1 MRKLVSSLM
10 TKMSHLVMIP
20 LILLVFASAHA
31 QATPFTST
39 VPVTGVALPT
49 PYPQAGGVAIVMTGV
64 NGNIYY
70 QFSDPVGAFVGYQN
84 SGDPAAFRGNPFTI
98 NNPIALQC
106 GFRSCTDYFGGAIAQ
121 IDVRFSA
128 YDGDTQV
135 GGFDQN
141 DITLRMNGFDVGNW
155 SGRTTEI
162 TNDAGTTSF
171 GTENGFGNNT
181 FNTGWFSS
189 RDTALLANILS
200 TGRTSTQVFD
210 RDPNDNY
217 WDFRRGNPLPDETL
231 RTIAPGYE
239 LDKTVRG
246 GATTFTAVGQVITY
260 DYLVRNIGSVDISNV
275 AVSDNRIGAVTC
287 SPTTLPKTAA
297 GGTAATAICS
307 ATYTVTQADFDART
321 LTNIASATGRPSFGV
336 LGVLTDTVTLTGPAL
351 APAMTLAKTATPSSF
366 STVGQ
371 VITYGFTIT
380 NTGNAT
386 LSNVVVTDPKIPTLS
401 CTIAAIAP
409 LSAQNTV
416 NTASCSGTYTVTQ
429 ADIDAFAI
437 SGTPLANT
445 ATVNSRAPNGA
456 AVSATANRSIN
467 GPVAAPAMVLDKT
480 AVQTSF
486 NAVGAVIQ
494 YRFAVRNTGNVTWPT
509 APTIT
514 DVLTGGAT
522 CPVGTVA
529 PGATVTCTASYTV
542 TQANLD
548 AGTLNNSAAANITVA
563 GKPASSTDTNA
574 IPAVV
579 SSGLSIVK
587 QLRSGSPSP
596 FSTLGAQLVYDYVL
610 RNTGTVTLSSAAVT
624 DNKVAVTCPATPI
637 APGATLTCTSAAYS
651 VTQADLNAGRVTNL
665 ATGTA
670 RTPQNVAVTT
680 PQATLTVNGTR
691 SPAFTMVKTAPTVSP
706 LGYVVGGTVLYSYQV
721 TNSGNVT
728 SAAPIRVSDNRFA
741 SPLTCST
748 TALAPG
754 AQVTCSQTYTFTAAD
769 IAAGFVTNT
778 ASATDG
784 VATSNTASVTVP
796 QSGSPGLTLVK
807 ASTTP
812 DFDALSDTISYTF
825 TVTNSGNTQIV
836 AAQPITVT
844 DPKVGA
850 VSCAGQPAILNTVAS
865 GLSPN
870 SFQCTATFA
879 GLTQADIDAGRFI
892 NTATASFTY
901 NGPSGTTVITSPS
914 SSVTVPAA
922 ITPAFLFDKTGPTS
936 FGTLGQTVTYGFS
949 ITNQTAQTLSRVVVT
964 DPRIP
969 TLSCTRTAIAPF
981 GVVTCSGTYVV
992 TQADLDAG
1000 SIANTASAVGT
1011 APDGSTINRTDTVTI
1026 PINPASATR
1035 SMTLDKQASVATFS
1049 AVGSQITYTFEVRNT
1064 GNLTLTNIGIAD
1076 PALGF
1081 TCTIPTLAPAAI
1093 NRTCTKVRTVTQAD
1107 IDAGSIVNAA
1117 TATAAG
1123 AADATDTNT
1132 VTGPARTASF
1142 VFSKTANGPFTRA
1155 GDLVRF
1161 TLAVRNTG
1169 TVSLTNVVVTDAFFT
1184 PDLTCTIPA
1193 ILPGVTNSSCTGS
1206 YTVSQTDVDAG
1217 QITNTADL
1225 TAGGVGGAPL
1235 TGSATEVVPGP
1246 VAAPAMRVVKT
1257 ELDGTGRFGAVGG
1270 TENYTFQVF
1279 NDGNVTLTGITLTDA
1294 LTGFTCALADILPG
1308 ASSTQCADTSQ
1319 LFASHVIVQADVDR
1333 GALSNTVSV
1342 TAQTQLGTPVTA
1354 SDTVVLS
1361 GPDQLP
1367 GITVD
1372 KSATAGA
1379 NFDAVGDVISY
1390 SYLVTNTGNVTLTSA
1405 IRVADDRVRVTC
1417 PATPGAGIAPLGT
1430 LTCTASYRV
1439 TQDDLD
1445 AGSVI
1450 NIASADVS
1458 QAVIPSSTYPSGVAS
1473 ITSPTD
1479 TVTVGAA
1486 QLPALS
1492 ITKRI
1497 KPGTSATYDAITDVI
1512 TFQFI
1517 VRNTGNVTT
1526 TAPITVTDANIPAT
1540 VTCTTAPLAPNAT
1553 ALCEATWTPTQA
1565 DLDAGSFVNA
1575 ATASTDFDGST
1586 VTTPTP
1592 ASATA
1597 FAVQTPELT
1606 MAKTFLGLT
1615 NDSFATGETASY
1627 SYTVQNTGNITV
1639 VGPVTVTDN
1648 LIASV
1653 SCPTGNL
1660 APGASLTC
1668 AGSYVIRLE
1677 DVQLGSVTNVATAR
1691 SGTVDSAPVSQTIP
1705 VNTDPSLSIAKS
1717 ADVST
1722 FDAVGDQITYTYT
1735 VTNTST
1741 GSPAPALANSI
1752 VVNDDRIVGPIACD
1766 PADSELSVGESVTCT
1781 AIYTITQAD
1790 LDRVG
1795 PGQTT
1800 GFVTNNASAQTV
1812 FGGTTIASPPAQVI
1826 VAGAANPALRVTKA
1840 VTTGPNPASAGAT
1853 LTYTITTTNTGNQ
1866 TVSGIVVEDPLLS
1879 GLTCTVGGAAAPAN
1893 IVLAPTEV
1901 ALCTGTYLVTQADV
1915 DAQNLPNTAT
1925 ATGSNPQGAIVTD
1938 EGTITHPVV
1947 DPLPAVTIVKS
1958 LSQGEPDSAFSAVGQ
1973 AVTYVMTVT
1982 NTGNI
1987 TLLST
1992 TVTDS
1997 LIPGTCNIGALA
2009 PGETDTTC
2017 EFTYIVTQ
2025 ADIDRGSI
2033 TNLATAE
2040 SQPANP
2046 DTPPITDTDALIG
2059 SGPTIEPKVALTK
2072 TPDLANFA
2080 APGQSITYTYIIAN
2094 TGNVT
2099 LTQPPT
2105 LTDDKI
2111 TTFSCDAFPTGGL
2124 LPGNFITCTGVY
2136 ETLQADVDAGLV
2148 TNIAGVSLPNPYG
2161 APGSTVT
2168 GDATAT
2174 VPSVRGP
2181 AVTVDKL
2188 ASVTAGVVV
2197 GDLITYT
2204 YTVENTGNVTLTDV
2218 TLTDAHTSAAGTA
2231 NLTISGGG
2239 VIATLAPGISVD
2251 LTATYTVT
2259 QADID
2264 AGAALTNVVSL
2275 TSTSPT
2281 GTTPPTATDTA
2292 SVTPEAA
2299 AGALAVIKTVSTL
2312 PALDVGNTIV
2322 YDIAVTNT
2330 GNVSLDTVALTDVMQ
2345 RADGVNTTV
2354 QPVPAYDR
2362 GDLGVADVLEV
2373 GETWVYT
2380 LSYVLTQADLDAGG
2394 LRNSATA
2401 TAQTPGNVGVSDVS
2415 DNGTGTGSSPTVVT
2429 IPGAPSLNTVKVLTS
2444 TTTTVGG
2451 TVTYSI
2457 TVTNEGNVKLTGVGI
2472 ASDTLT
2478 RAGGTVLTLASGPV
2492 FASSSQSSA
2501 EGTLLRGETATYT
2514 ASYVLVQADIDAGGI
2529 SNTATAQGTPPVG
2542 AAVTDKSDDGDDTDG
2557 NLVDDPTVLTIAA
2570 TPGLS
2575 LAKTLDAG
2583 GPTFDAVGDVLT
2595 FGFAVE
2601 NTGNVTITDPISI
2614 TDPKITNAGGTI
2626 TCAPVPLAPG
2636 ATLTCS
2642 GDYTVTQ
2649 ADVDAGGVTNTA
2661 TATDGT
2667 TPSAPDSVT
2676 VSASQTPALTLA
2688 KLATSIT
2695 VGGVKHTTV
2704 AAEFFVVGAVVEY
2717 SYTTTNT
2724 GNVTI
2729 SAPISIDDNLITA
2742 VSCPAF
2748 PALGLKPA
2756 ATYVCTGTYTVTADD
2771 VAITSVTNLATA
2783 TDGTTTSPITSET
2796 VPANGSP
2803 VLDIRK
2809 ALIRVTNPDT
2819 TVAAGLLYDQ
2829 VGDVLTYRFTVTN
2842 TGSLSFA
2849 APLTVTDDRIASP
2862 IACYTPSPANPDFT
2876 PGEVLTCDADYVVTQ
2891 ADLDAGSVVNQAFA
2905 RTQFGAGPTPVTSG
2919 PVTETANASQSAQI
2933 RVVKTAATLPVTTV
2947 GQVLTYTLTISNI
2960 GNQTLTD
2967 ILGTD
2972 PLLPGLLCEATTL
2985 APAADLICAGDY
2997 TVLQADIDA
3006 GTIVNTASVSAA
3018 DPGGNTITDG
3028 TSLTVPTPVA
3038 GPFFT
3043 LIKSATPDPFG
3054 PLGTVVTYTF
3064 TVVNNGNVT
3073 LSGLVMTDP
3082 IISPPFTCTIA
3093 VLNVGATDTSC
3104 VLDYTVTQADL
3115 DTGQITNTVGATATA
3130 PGGVVLSRTDT
3141 ITTPGPDNNPGI
3153 GALDVT
3159 KTASFGAT
3167 TLGSLITYEVQ
3178 VRNASLVT
3186 LGDIAVTDTMT
3197 RADGTATALDA
3208 PFVLASGDTDS
3219 DLLLDVG
3226 ETWVYAGTHTIDQAD
3241 INAGGISNSATADGT
3256 DPSGNPVTDTSDNG
3270 NDTDGNT
3277 TDDPTVVPI
3286 APAAA
3291 LDVVKTVT
3299 ASGDTVGDVVAF
3311 RITATNTG
3319 NVDLS
3324 GVTVSDTL
3332 TRADGTDIS
3341 TEVTGPTLQPPAV
3354 ATDPLGVAEVWVWTL
3369 THTLT
3374 QADIDAGGISNTAS
3388 VTGTTPGGDPVTD
3401 TSDDG
3406 DDTDGNTTDDPTVL
3420 VIDPVSAIVVG
3431 KSASAPVVISGSTFA
3446 VDFTLSVEN
3455 TGNVTQT
3462 NLVIDDDLTVFAE
3475 PATLTGVTTPV
3486 ISGFGGTG
3494 GANLAY
3500 DGDTVINTV
3509 GAGVTLAPGQIGLVV
3524 MTVTFDIS
3532 SGLPTGVNTVT
3543 VTSDQITLAQA
3554 ANVTVLVNPGAQI
3567 LATKTVATA
3576 NPQLGGIATFV
3587 LTFENQLTTPAVGI
3601 SLIDTLPVGLSYVP
3615 GSATFNGA
3623 DTPAPVVDG
3632 RAISW
3637 TAITIPAGATV
3648 TITLDARIAAGSGSL
3663 INRAVALDQ
3672 TGNPVS
3678 NEATA
3683 EIILR
3688 PEAVF
3693 DCGDVIG
3700 KVFDD
3705 RNMNGYQDGPN
3716 GEDLGAITDQ
3726 TYEGGK
3732 YDVAPVIAEGGEPG
3746 LSNVRLATVNGTIIT
3761 TDEYGRYHVPC
3772 AELPATIGTNFTL
3785 KLDERSLPTGYR
3797 VTTENPRVVRL
3808 TAGGVTKLN
3817 FGAAIANVVDIDL
3830 TGAAFVG
3837 ATGEPTTGLL
3847 AGIDQLV
3854 QQLVDIPSVL
3864 RLTYYMNGE
3873 GRDLARARLDG
3884 VETLIRDRWEAAGRY
3899 RLLIERT
3906 IRQVQ

>member
-1 MRKLVSSLM
+1 MGKLVSGLL
-10 TKMSHLVMIP
+10 HRIAILAVIP
-20 LILLVFASAHA
+20 LALLGFSAPIA

-39 VPVTGVALPT
+39 VPVTGVTLPT
-49 PYPQAGGVAIVMTGV
+49 QYPQAGGVAIVLTGV

-70 QFSDPVGAFVGYQN
+70 QFSDPTGAFVGYQN

-128 YDGDTQV
+128 YDGDTQA

-155 SGRTTEI
+155 SGRNTEI

-171 GTENGFGNNT
+171 GFENGFGNNT

-189 RDTALLANILS
+189 TNPALLANILT
-200 TGRTSTQVFD
+200 TGRTSTQVND
-210 RDPNDNY
+210 VDPNDNY
-217 WDFRRGNPLPDETL
+217 WDFRRGPPLPDETL

-239 LDKTVRG
+239 LEKTVRG

-260 DYLVRNIGSVDISNV
+260 DYLVRNIGSVDITNV
-275 AVSDNRIGAVTC
+275 AVNDNRIGPVIC
-287 SPTTLPKTAA
+287 SPTTLPRTAS
-297 GGTAATAICS
+297 GGTAATALCS
-307 ATYTVTQADFDART
+307 ATYVVTQADFDART
-321 LTNIASATGRPSFGV
+321 LTNIANATGRPAYGV
-336 LGVLTDTVTLTGPAL
+336 LGVLTDSVTLTGPPL
-351 APAMTLAKTATPSSF
+351 SPAVTLAKTATPTAF

-386 LSNVVVTDPKIPTLS
+386 LTNVVVTDPKIPALS
-401 CTIAAIAP
+401 CTIASIRP
-409 LSAQNTV
+409 INPGNTV
-416 NTASCSGTYTVTQ
+416 NTAACSGTYTVTQ

-437 SGTPLANT
+437 NGTQLANT
-445 ATVNSRAPNGA
+445 ATVNARAPNGTT
-456 AVSATANRSIN
+456 VSATANRAIN

-486 NAVGAVIQ
+486 NAVGNIIQ

-514 DVLTGGAT
+514 DALTAGAT
-522 CPVGTVA
+522 CPVGPVA

-548 AGTLNNSAAANITVA
+548 AGTLNNSATANITVA
-563 GKPASSTDTNA
+563 GKPASSADTNS
-574 IPAVV
+574 IPAVTT
-579 SSGLSIVK
+579 SGLSIVK

-596 FSTLGAQLVYDYVL
+596 FSALGQQLVYDYVL

-651 VTQADLNAGRVTNL
+651 VTQADLNAGQITNL
-665 ATGTA
+665 ASGTA
-670 RTPQNVAVTT
+670 RTPQNVAVSA
-680 PQATLTVNGTR
+680 PQTSLTVSGTR
-691 SPAFTMVKTAPTVSP
+691 SPAFTMIKTAPTVSP
-706 LGYVVGGTVLYSYQV
+706 GGYVVGGTVLYSYQV

-728 SAAPIRVSDNRFA
+728 SAAPIRVSDNRFPG
-741 SPLTCST
+741 PLTCSS

-796 QSGSPGLTLVK
+796 QAGSPGLSLVK
-807 ASTTP
+807 AATTP
-812 DFDALSDTISYTF
+812 NFDALSDTISYTF
-825 TVTNSGNTQIV
+825 TVTNTGNTQIV

-870 SFQCTATFA
+870 NFQCTATFA
-879 GLTQADIDAGRFI
+879 GLTQADIDAGRFE

-922 ITPAFLFDKTGPTS
+922 ITPAFAFDKTGPAS
-936 FGTLGQTVTYGFS
+936 FGTLGETISYGFS
-949 ITNQTAQTLSRVVVT
+949 ITNQTAQTLTRVVVT

-969 TLSCTRTAIAPF
+969 GLSCTRTNIAPF
-981 GVVTCSGTYVV
+981 GVANCTGTYVV

-1000 SIANTASAVGT
+1000 SIVNTATAVGT
-1011 APDGSTINRTDTVTI
+1011 APDGSTINRSDGIAI
-1026 PINPASATR
+1026 PINPASATK
-1035 SMTLDKQASVATFS
+1035 SMTLDKQSSAATFT
-1049 AVGSQITYTFEVRNT
+1049 AVGNQITYTFEVRNT
-1064 GNLTLTNIGIAD
+1064 GNLTLTNVVVND

-1093 NRTCTKVRTVTQAD
+1093 NRTCTRVRTVTQAD

-1117 TATAAG
+1117 TATAPG
-1123 AADATDTNT
+1123 APDATDTVT

-1142 VFSKTANGPFTRA
+1142 VFSKTADGPFTQA
-1155 GDLVRF
+1155 GDIVRF
-1161 TLAVRNTG
+1161 SLAVRNTG
-1169 TVSLTNVVVTDAFFT
+1169 TVSLTGVAITDAFFT
-1184 PDLTCTIPA
+1184 PDLTCTIASIP
-1193 ILPGVTNSSCTGS
+1193 PGVTNSTCTGA
-1206 YTVSQTDVDAG
+1206 YIVSQADVDAG
-1217 QITNTADL
+1217 EITNTAGL

-1246 VAAPAMRVVKT
+1246 TEAPLMRVVKT
-1257 ELDGTGRFGAVGG
+1257 EFDGTGRFGAVGG
-1270 TENYTFQVF
+1270 TENYTFVVF

-1294 LTGFTCALADILPG
+1294 LTGFTCALADIAPG
-1308 ASSTQCADTSQ
+1308 ASASVCANASS
-1319 LFASHVIVQADVDR
+1319 LFTSHVVTQPDVDR
-1333 GALSNTVSV
+1333 GALSNRVDV
-1342 TAQTQLGTPVTA
+1342 VAQTPLGTAVDAT
-1354 SDTVVLS
+1354 DTVVLT
-1361 GPDQLP
+1361 GPGQLP
-1367 GITVD
+1367 GLTIAKT
-1372 KSATAGA
+1372 ATAGT
-1379 NFDAVGDVISY
+1379 NFDSVGDVISY
-1390 SYLVTNTGNVTLTSA
+1390 SYLVTNTGNVTLTSP
-1405 IRVADDRVRVTC
+1405 IRVADDKVRVTC

-1430 LTCTASYRV
+1430 LTCTATYRV
-1439 TQDDLD
+1439 TQSDLD
-1445 AGSVI
+1445 AGSVT
-1450 NIASADVS
+1450 NIASASVS
-1458 QAVIPSSTYPSGVAS
+1458 QAVVPSPTYPGGVAVV
-1473 ITSPTD
+1473 TSPTD
-1479 TVTVGAA
+1479 TVTVDAA

-1497 KPGTSATYDAITDVI
+1497 KPATSATYDATTDVI

-1526 TAPITVTDANIPAT
+1526 TAPITVNDINIPAN
-1540 VTCTTAPLAPNAT
+1540 VTCTSAPLAPNAT
-1553 ALCEATWTPTQA
+1553 ATCEATWTPTQA
-1565 DLDAGSFVNA
+1565 NLDAGSFVNS
-1575 ATASTDFDGST
+1575 ATASTVFDGNT
-1586 VTTPTP
+1586 VVTPTP

-1597 FAVQTPELT
+1597 FAVQTPQLT
-1606 MAKTFLGLT
+1606 MVKTFLGLT
-1615 NDSFATGETASY
+1615 NNSFATGETASY
-1627 SYTVQNTGNITV
+1627 SYAVQNTGNITV

-1648 LIASV
+1648 LIAGV
-1653 SCPTGNL
+1653 LCPPGDLIPGGNL
-1660 APGASLTC
+1660 TC
-1668 AGSYVIRLE
+1668 TGSYVIKIE

-1691 SGTVDSAPVSQTIP
+1691 SVTVDSPPVSETIP
-1705 VNTDPSLSIAKS
+1705 DNSNPSLSVTKTAN
-1717 ADVST
+1717 VST
-1722 FDAVGDQITYTYT
+1722 FAAVGARITYTYI

-1741 GSPAPALANSI
+1741 GSPAPALANNI
-1752 VVNDDRIVGPIACD
+1752 VINDDRIARPVACD
-1766 PADSELSVGESVTCT
+1766 PTDRELLVGESATCT
-1781 AIYTITQAD
+1781 AIYIVTQAD

-1795 PGQTT
+1795 PGLST
-1800 GFVTNNASAQTV
+1800 GFVTNNASAQTT
-1812 FGGTTIASPPAQVI
+1812 FGTTTIVSPPAQVT
-1826 VAGAANPALRVTKA
+1826 VPGAANPALTVTKA
-1840 VTTGPNPASAGAT
+1840 VTAGPNPATAGAS

-1866 TVSGIVVEDPLLS
+1866 TVAGIVVEDPKLT
-1879 GLTCTVGGAAAPAN
+1879 GLTCTIGGLPAPAN
-1893 IVLAPTEV
+1893 IVLAPTNV
-1901 ALCTGTYLVTQADV
+1901 VTCTGTYLVTQADI
-1915 DAQNLPNTAT
+1915 DAQTLSNTAT

-1938 EGTITHPVV
+1938 DGTITHPLAL
-1947 DPLPAVTIVKS
+1947 PAPAVTVVKT
-1958 LSQGEPDSAFSAVGQ
+1958 LAQGEPDSAFSAVGQ
-1973 AVTYVMTVT
+1973 PITYVMTVT

-1997 LIPGTCNIGALA
+1997 LIPGTCTVGPLA
-2009 PGETDTTC
+2009 PGAVDATC

-2025 ADIDRGSI
+2025 ADIDRGQI
-2033 TNLATAE
+2033 TNRATAV

-2046 DTPPITDTDALIG
+2046 GAPTVTDTDELIG
-2059 SGPTIEPKVALTK
+2059 DGPAIEPKVALTK
-2072 TPDLANFA
+2072 TPDLANFNA
-2080 APGQSITYTYIIAN
+2080 VGQSITYTYVIAN

-2099 LTQPPT
+2099 LPAAPT

-2111 TTFSCDAFPTGGL
+2111 AAFSCGAFPTGGL
-2124 LPGNFITCTGVY
+2124 LPGTFVTCTGTYLTV
-2136 ETLQADVDAGLV
+2136 QADVDAGGV

-2161 APGSTVT
+2161 PPGSTVT
-2168 GDATAT
+2168 DQETAT
-2174 VPSVRGP
+2174 VPSVRNP

-2188 ASVTAGVVV
+2188 ASITTGAVV
-2197 GDLITYT
+2197 GDVITYT
-2204 YTVENTGNVTLTDV
+2204 YTVKNTGNVTLNAV

-2239 VIATLAPGISVD
+2239 VIASLLPDQSVD
-2251 LTATYTVT
+2251 LTATYTVK

-2264 AGAALTNVVSL
+2264 AGGALTNRVSL
-2275 TSTSPT
+2275 TSTSPP
-2281 GTTPPTATDTA
+2281 GTTAPTATDTA
-2292 SVTPEAA
+2292 SVAPIAA
-2299 AGALAVIKTVSTL
+2299 AGALEVIKTVLTL
-2312 PALDVGNTIV
+2312 PALEVGNTIV
-2322 YDIAVTNT
+2322 YEIAVTNT
-2330 GNVSLDTVALTDVMQ
+2330 GNVSLDTVALTDVMK
-2345 RADGVNTTV
+2345 RADGLNTTV
-2354 QPVPAYDR
+2354 QPTPVYNR
-2362 GDLGVADVLEV
+2362 GDAGVVGTIEV
-2373 GETWVYT
+2373 DQTWVYR

-2394 LRNSATA
+2394 LSNSATA
-2401 TAQTPGNVGVSDVS
+2401 TAQTPGNVVVTDVS
-2415 DNGTGTGSSPTVVT
+2415 DNGTGTGSSPTVVP

-2444 TTTTVGG
+2444 APTTVGG
-2451 TVTYSI
+2451 TVAYSI
-2457 TVTNEGNVKLTGVGI
+2457 TVTNDGNVKLTGVAI

-2478 RAGGTVLTLASGPV
+2478 RADGTVLTLASGPV

-2501 EGTLLRGETATYT
+2501 AGTLLRGEVATYT

-2529 SNTATAQGTPPVG
+2529 ANTATARGTPPVG
-2542 AAVTDKSDDGDDTDG
+2542 PAVTDKSDDGDDTDG
-2557 NLVDDPTVLTIAA
+2557 NLVDDPTIVTIAA
-2570 TPGLS
+2570 DPSLS
-2575 LAKTLDAG
+2575 LVKTLSAG
-2583 GPTFDAVGDVLT
+2583 GPTFTAVGDILT
-2595 FGFAVE
+2595 FEFAVE

-2614 TDPKITNAGGTI
+2614 TDPLITDAGGVI
-2626 TCAPVPLAPG
+2626 TCDPVPLAPD
-2636 ATLTCS
+2636 AVLTCS
-2642 GDYTVTQ
+2642 GDYAVTQ
-2649 ADVDAGGVTNTA
+2649 ADLDAGGVTNAA

-2667 TPSAPDSVT
+2667 STSAPDSVT
-2676 VSASQTPALTLA
+2676 VPADQTPGLTLV
-2688 KLATSIT
+2688 KQATSIT
-2695 VGGVKHTTV
+2695 VGGVLHTSV
-2704 AAEFFVVGAVVEY
+2704 SAQFFVVGAVVEY

-2729 SAPISIDDNLITA
+2729 TDPITVDDNLIAA

-2748 PALGLKPA
+2748 PALGLAPDG
-2756 ATYVCTGTYTVTADD
+2756 TYVCTGSYTLTADD
-2771 VAITSVTNLATA
+2771 VAITVVTNLATA

-2803 VLDIRK
+2803 VLDIDK
-2809 ALIRVTNPDT
+2809 ALIAVTNPDNT
-2819 TVAAGLLYDQ
+2819 PSGTLLFDQ

-2842 TGSLSFA
+2842 TGTLSFA

-2862 IACYTPSPANPDFT
+2862 IACYTPSAANPDFT
-2876 PGEVLTCDADYVVTQ
+2876 PAEVLTCTADYVVTQ
-2891 ADLDAGSVVNQAFA
+2891 ADLDAGNVVNQAFA
-2905 RTQFGAGPTPVTSG
+2905 QTRFGAGPTNVTSG

-2933 RVVKTAATLPVTTV
+2933 RVVKTVETLPVTGV

-2967 ILGTD
+2967 IVATD
-2972 PLLPGLLCEATTL
+2972 PLLPGLVCAAGTL
-2985 APAADLICAGDY
+2985 APAADLTCADDY
-2997 TVLQADIDA
+2997 TVSQVDIDA
-3006 GTIVNTASVSAA
+3006 GTIVNTAAVSAV
-3018 DPGGNTITDG
+3018 DPNGDDVTDG
-3028 TSLTVPTPVA
+3028 TTLTTPTPVA

-3054 PLGTVVTYTF
+3054 PLGTTITYTF
-3064 TVVNNGNVT
+3064 IAVNNGNVT
-3073 LSGLVMTDP
+3073 LTNLVMTDP
-3082 IISPPFTCTIA
+3082 ITTPPYTCSIPVLA
-3093 VLNVGATDTSC
+3093 VGTTDTSC
-3104 VLDYTVTQADL
+3104 TLDYTVTQDDL
-3115 DTGQITNTVGATATA
+3115 DAGQITNTVSATANA
-3130 PGGVVLSRTDT
+3130 PSGPPIARTDT
-3141 ITTPGPDNNPGI
+3141 ITTPGPDNSPGI
-3153 GALDVT
+3153 GALEVT

-3167 TLGSLITYEVQ
+3167 TLGALITYELE

-3186 LGDIAVTDTMT
+3186 ISDILITDTMT
-3197 RADGTATALDA
+3197 RIDGTTTALDA
-3208 PFVLASGDTDS
+3208 PFALTSGDTDT
-3219 DLLLDVG
+3219 DALLDVG
-3226 ETWVYAGTHTIDQAD
+3226 ETWVYAAVHTIDQAD

-3256 DPSGNPVTDTSDNG
+3256 DPVGNPVTDTSDNG
-3270 NDTDGNT
+3270 NDTDGNN
-3277 TDDPTVVPI
+3277 TDDPTLVPI
-3286 APAAA
+3286 GPAAA
-3291 LDVVKTVT
+3291 LDVVKFVSTP
-3299 ASGDTVGDVVAF
+3299 GDSVGDVVTF
-3311 RITATNTG
+3311 LISGTNIG
-3319 NVDLS
+3319 NVDLT

-3332 TRADGTDIS
+3332 TRRDGADIS
-3341 TEVTGPTLQPPAV
+3341 AEITGPTLQPPAV
-3354 ATDPLGVAEVWVWTL
+3354 ATDPLAVGETWVWAL
-3369 THTLT
+3369 SHTLT

-3401 TSDDG
+3401 TSDNG
-3406 DDTDGNTTDDPTVL
+3406 DDTDGNSTDDPTVL

-3431 KSASAPVVISGSTFA
+3431 KSASIPVVISGSEFA

-3462 NLVIDDDLTVFAE
+3462 NLAIVDDLTVFAE
-3475 PATLTGVTTPV
+3475 PATLTGVSTPV
-3486 ISGFGGTG
+3486 ISGFGGTAA
-3494 GANLAY
+3494 ANPAY
-3500 DGDTVINTV
+3500 DGDTDTNTV
-3509 GAGVTLAPGQIGLVV
+3509 GAGVSLAPGQTGQIV
-3524 MTVTFDIS
+3524 MTVNFDIGT
-3532 SGLPTGVNTVT
+3532 GLPTGVNTVT
-3543 VTSDQITLAQA
+3543 VTTDQITLAQA
-3554 ANVTVLVNPGAQI
+3554 ANVTVIVSTGAQI
-3567 LATKTVATA
+3567 LATKTVSTT
-3576 NPQLGGIATFV
+3576 NPQIGGIVTYV

-3601 SLIDTLPVGLSYVP
+3601 SLTDNLPVGLSYVP
-3615 GSATFNGA
+3615 DSATFNGA
-3623 DTPAPVVDG
+3623 ATPQPVVAG
-3632 RAISW
+3632 RAVSW
-3637 TAITIPAGATV
+3637 AGITIPAGDTV

-3663 INRAVALDQ
+3663 INRAIAVDQ
-3672 TGNPVS
+3672 NGNPVS

-3716 GEDLGAITDQ
+3716 GEDLGAISDQ
-3726 TYEGGK
+3726 TYESGK
-3732 YDVAPVIAEGGEPG
+3732 YDVAPVIIPGGEPG
-3746 LSNVRLATVNGTIIT
+3746 LPGVRLVTVNGTIIT
-3761 TDEYGRYHVPC
+3761 TDDYGRYHVPC
-3772 AELPATIGTNFTL
+3772 AELPAGIGSNFTL

-3837 ATGEPTTGLL
+3837 ATAEPTPGLL

-3854 QQLVDIPSVL
+3854 AQLVDIPSVL

-3873 GRDLARARLDG
+3873 GRDIARARLDD
-3884 VETLIRDRWEAAGRY
+3884 VETLIRNKWEAAGRY